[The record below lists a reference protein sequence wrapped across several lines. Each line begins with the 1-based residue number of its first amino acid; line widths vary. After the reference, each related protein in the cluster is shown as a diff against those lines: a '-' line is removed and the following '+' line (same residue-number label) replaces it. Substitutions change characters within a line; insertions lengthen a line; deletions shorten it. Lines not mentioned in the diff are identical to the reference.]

1 MLLLYVC
8 AQLGKIQASAKKVL
22 VPKIKSLVQEGECY
36 AIENVLVTHNE
47 PKYRCTGHVFRLNLI
62 DRTKFIKIENSAIPS
77 HHFDFVPFKDILES
91 TKEETYLGILVLT
104 YSPCLQYNGAYHNIT
119 ICLIYL
125 FFTDV
130 IGHVV
135 ERDVLKEKDDN
146 GKKSKLIGITALFYD
161 PF

>member
-1 MLLLYVC
+1 MVRFSFREAFPYLNMLLLYVC

-47 PKYRCTGHVFRLNLI
+47 PKYRCTGHRFRLNLI

-119 ICLIYL
+119 VCLIYL
-125 FFTDV
+125 FFYRCHRSC
-130 IGHVV
+130 G
-135 ERDVLKEKDDN
+135 
-146 GKKSKLIGITALFYD
+146 
-161 PF
+161 